1 MILYINSITETNIT
15 EVNNIVY
22 KKLILIKN
30 VITYIDQNVKKNV
43 IIKIIINH
51 ASLKNILLQ

>member
-22 KKLILIKN
+22 KKLILIK
-30 VITYIDQNVKKNV
+30 KM
-43 IIKIIINH
+43 
-51 ASLKNILLQ
+51 